1 MQEIL
6 AENLQDFFNNTK
18 LDGKQT
24 YKGEDYEVWEV
35 SDEVFKSMCD
45 LNDEDFEK
53 LCPEGMW
60 RSAIGSN
67 MGRPDVEYKIKNN
80 TILAWDGN
88 SRSDYESECKECSDR
103 KNGTCEGTE
112 DDFIECF
119 GAREYSGLLEY
130 LCEELGASQPR
141 NVCALAVDLAK
152 YNNMTMGELFTKYEG

>member
-6 AENLQDFFNNTK
+6 AENLQPLFDNTS
-18 LDGKQT
+18 LTGKKT
-24 YKGEDYEVWEV
+24 YSGELYEVWEV
-35 SDEVFKSMCD
+35 SDEDFKLMCEI
-45 LNDEDFEK
+45 DEEEFER

-67 MGRPDVEYKIKNN
+67 MGRPDVEYKFKDK

-88 SRSDYESECKECSDR
+88 SRSDYGAECKECPDR
-103 KNGTCEGTE
+103 KSGTCDGTE
-112 DDFIECF
+112 DDFNECF

-130 LCEELGASQPR
+130 LCNELGASQPK